1 MQHTQTCTNMDS
13 VTRCER
19 ETSGVAQTVTL
30 GPNWLNHGMIPK
42 TYDQIVWVPKLWYPK
57 NCAPQE
63 MGALVAPR
71 QSCKGSQS
79 QQGCAS
85 QRQGAGGVWEKQ
97 GIDSFGGLW
106 FVHSGKLT

>member
-1 MQHTQTCTNMDS
+1 M
-13 VTRCER
+13 
-19 ETSGVAQTVTL
+19 
-30 GPNWLNHGMIPK
+30 
-42 TYDQIVWVPKLWYPK
+42 VPEKEEKVDLAMLK
-57 NCAPQE
+57 ASQE

-79 QQGCAS
+79 LQGCAS

-97 GIDSFGGLW
+97 GINYFGGLW